1 MPWLTPLAEWPDD
14 DMSDPGG
21 LHRHIVRFLEVAE
34 ITYVL
39 KELPEPLAEREYRLL
54 RALAAEDIPTAT
66 VIGVVTGRGEHNNGE
81 GILITRHIDFS
92 LPYRVLLSGR
102 GLKIPYLGDRVLD
115 ALVGLLVRLHL
126 AGFSWGDC
134 SLSNTLFRRDAGA
147 LVAFVI
153 DVETGELHPKLS
165 DGQRSIDLT
174 IAVENVAGGLL
185 DLEAGG
191 FLAAGIDPWATAEDV
206 ERRYHE
212 LWTELTAEE
221 EFGAHDVYRIDK
233 RLDRLHDL
241 GFDAAEIEFT
251 STPDGTQLRL
261 VPRVVETGYFAPR
274 LQALTGLVT
283 GENQARR
290 LLDNIRE
297 FGARREHGTQHRLPE
312 PLTAARWLEQVYEPV
327 ISAVPHELDDKLEPA
342 ELFHQ
347 ILEHRWFLSE
357 REGRDVGMDAAVQNY
372 SAHVLTDAPD
382 ELRVIDPSTVELQ
395 AITFD
400 PDHFGGDYVF
410 DPDTPDPVAGG
421 HRSQDGAAAAED
433 DAAEAEDDDDNDD
446 HAFRRRYPPVI

>member
-1 MPWLTPLAEWPDD
+1 MPWLTPLGEWPDD

-21 LHRHIVRFLEVAE
+21 LHRHIVRFLEVGE

-297 FGARREHGTQHRLPE
+297 FGARRDHVMQHRLPE
-312 PLTAARWLEQVYEPV
+312 PLTAARWLEQVYEPA
-327 ISAVPHELDDKLEPA
+327 ISAVPRELDDKLEPA

-400 PDHFGGDYVF
+400 PDHFEGDYVF
-410 DPDTPDPVAGG
+410 DPDAADPVAGG
-421 HRSQDGAAAAED
+421 HRSQDDAAA
-433 DAAEAEDDDDNDD
+433 AEDDDDNDD